1 MENNNVIN
9 IDTAEHNV
17 RVYEENG
24 CTFIVKREFED
35 GGASILEQVISL
47 LLDIVENKEKQN
59 A

>member
-1 MENNNVIN
+1 MENNNTTN
-9 IDTAEHNV
+9 IDTTEPNV

-35 GGASILEQVISL
+35 SGASILEQVISL
-47 LLDIVENKEKQN
+47 LLDIMENKEKQN